1 MERPRSAPCC
11 FYYSGFYFWRMNIF
25 IFKGIDLATL
35 GLLPFIGRKEVDLA
49 TLGLLPFIGRE
60 EVDLATLGLLLPDE
74 NIHRH
79 SVEVPFC
86 TDLVLKE
93 ALVWLLYILWQV
105 REEQERW
112 NACLVQLHTVLDLDV
127 LTLC

>member
-93 ALVWLLYILWQV
+93 ALVWVLHILRQV
-105 REEQERW
+105 CKEKERR
-112 NACLVQLHTVLDLDV
+112 NACLVQLHAVLDFNILA
-127 LTLC
+127 LC